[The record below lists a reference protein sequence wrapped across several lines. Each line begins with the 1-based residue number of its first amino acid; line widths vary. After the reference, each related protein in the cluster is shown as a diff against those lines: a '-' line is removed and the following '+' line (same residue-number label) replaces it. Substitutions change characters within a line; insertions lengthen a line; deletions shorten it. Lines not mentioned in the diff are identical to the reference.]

1 MVYRNKRWPSRPASV
16 ATLQEQ
22 QSASHSFYKY
32 ILSMTMLSKNNV
44 STKMEIEDLRE
55 SEKKNFE
62 FVEGNKIKYFV
73 LKPERR

>member
-1 MVYRNKRWPSRPASV
+1 MVYRNQRWPSRPASV

-32 ILSMTMLSKNNV
+32 ILSMAMLSKNNV

-55 SEKKNFE
+55 SEKKSFE
-62 FVEGNKIKYFV
+62 FVKGNQIKYFV
-73 LKPERR
+73 LKPEHR